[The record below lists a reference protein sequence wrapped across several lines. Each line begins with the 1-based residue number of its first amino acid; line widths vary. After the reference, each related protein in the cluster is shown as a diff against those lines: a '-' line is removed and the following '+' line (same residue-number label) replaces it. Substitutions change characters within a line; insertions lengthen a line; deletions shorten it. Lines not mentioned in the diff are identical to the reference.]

1 MAPRPR
7 IHRVVEREPMYN
19 VFKPAGVPKAGL
31 EEILLTVEQFEAIRL
46 KDLEGLEQEA
56 CAELMHISRPTFQ
69 RVLSRAREQIA
80 RALVEGK
87 ALRIEGGHYRLRQ
100 HVQCRHGRQTGAVDE
115 ATSPG
120 YCRRR
125 HGRYQQAHAQP
136 EAQTEPEVNS

>member
-7 IHRVVEREPMYN
+7 KHRVVEREPIHTVY
-19 VFKPAGVPKAGL
+19 KPAGVPMATL
-31 EEILLTVEQFEAIRL
+31 DEIVLTVEQFEAIRL
-46 KDLEGLEQEA
+46 KDMEGLEQEA

-100 HVQCRHGRQTGAVDE
+100 HVQCRYRA
-115 ATSPG
+115 
-120 YCRRR
+120 
-125 HGRYQQAHAQP
+125 QADG
-136 EAQTEPEVNS
+136 EAQTTPAKFCRRARRRSQVAQPDIPSRPPETNK

>member
-7 IHRVVEREPMYN
+7 IHRVVEREPMHN
-19 VFKPAGVPKAGL
+19 VFKPAGVPKAAL
-31 EEILLTVEQFEAIRL
+31 EEVVLTVEQFEAIRL

-69 RVLSRAREQIA
+69 RVLSRAREQVA

-100 HVQCRHGRQTGAVDE
+100 HVQCRYRGQAGAAE
-115 ATSPG
+115 ATPPG
-120 YCRRR
+120 SCRRR
-125 HGRYQQAHAQP
+125 HGRFQQARAQQDV
-136 EAQTEPEVNS
+136 QTEPDVDC